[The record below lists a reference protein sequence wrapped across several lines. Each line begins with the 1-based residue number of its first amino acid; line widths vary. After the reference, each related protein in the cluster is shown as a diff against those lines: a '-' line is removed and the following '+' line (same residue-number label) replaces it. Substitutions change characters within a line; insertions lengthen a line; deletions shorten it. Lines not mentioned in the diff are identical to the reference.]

1 MRKVTTWTVS
11 IAAALVA
18 LPTGAVQITYLANLD
33 GASENP
39 PNASPGTGTARVT
52 IDDEALTMRVQAVF
66 ADLIGTTTA
75 SHIHCCTDAPGNA
88 GVATTTPT
96 FPGFPLGV
104 TSGSYDRTFDLTFAG
119 SFNSTFVNN
128 NGGTVDSARAALLAG
143 LAAGRAYLN
152 IHSSFRPGGEIRGFM
167 VRSVPEPGALVLL
180 GLGLLAVAVTL
191 RSRRRG

>member
-1 MRKVTTWTVS
+1 MHRLTHWAVS

-18 LPTGAVQITYLANLD
+18 LPADAVQITYVANLD

-39 PNASPGTGTARVT
+39 PNASLGTGTARVT
-52 IDDEALTMRVQAVF
+52 IDDQALTMRVEAAFQN
-66 ADLIGTTTA
+66 LTGNTTA

-88 GVATTTPT
+88 GVATTVPT
-96 FPGFPLGV
+96 FPASRWASPRQLRPDVRPHVRGELQPHL
-104 TSGSYDRTFDLTFAG
+104 
-119 SFNSTFVNN
+119 VNN

-167 VRSVPEPGALVLL
+167 RAVPVPEPGALVLL
-180 GLGLLAVAVTL
+180 ALGLLAVAVTL
-191 RSRRRG
+191 RRRRRG